1 MYSEINFKKK
11 VSFNLNCILY
21 PTYSSS
27 EYDRSSIDHVLY
39 RRSYN
44 RISDDELK
52 AIYVNLDLYK
62 MYSMPVH
69 VESLYNNSYHKNKN
83 Y

>member
-1 MYSEINFKKK
+1 MYSKIQKK
-11 VSFNLNCILY
+11 VSFNLNFKTHV
-21 PTYSSS
+21 TYSRD

-44 RISDDELK
+44 KISDDEMN

-62 MYSMPVH
+62 IYSMPVH
-69 VESLYNNSYHKNKN
+69 IDSLCNNNYHTKNPL
-83 Y
+83 